1 MTKKQKKI
9 LKKILLAVAVFAAAC
24 IISYL
29 LPDFPG
35 KRWVSLVS
43 FLAAYLIAG
52 GDIVRKAFLGI
63 RNGQVFDENFLMSIA
78 TIGAFFVGEYPEGVL
93 VMVLFQIGE
102 LFQAYA
108 VGKSRKSIASLMQI
122 RPDSANLLKNG
133 ELTEV
138 SPETVAIG
146 DFILVKPGE
155 KIPLDGTITEGTS
168 SLDTAALTGEAL
180 PREVSVGDSA
190 ISGCINL
197 RGTLTIQ
204 VTKTF
209 GESTVSKI
217 LDMVE
222 NASNRKAKAENFI
235 SRFARYYT
243 PVVVILAVLLAILPP
258 LLFKQGFS
266 DWIYRALNFLVV
278 SCPCALVIS
287 IPLGFFG
294 GIGGAAKQGILMKGS
309 NYLEALSKTDAF
321 VFDKTGTLTKG
332 NFKVSKILPV
342 EASEAELLTIAAL
355 AESQS
360 SHPIAVSIVEEY
372 QTIFSS
378 KADLS
383 GKAPHSGQTDASACS
398 LNTVSQTDF
407 ATLVT
412 EVEELAG
419 FGVRAKIN
427 GCEVLAGNLRLLQE
441 RGILNAPSPTA
452 TDTAVSN
459 QNSSRTSASLSPAM
473 LSGTAVYVA
482 IDGKFA
488 GTICV
493 EDELKPDASAAIQE
507 LKRSGLKKL
516 VMLTGDKKATGE
528 AIAKKLGLSEVH
540 TDLLPADKVTHLE
553 TLLQQ
558 QTAGHTLA
566 YVGDG
571 INDAPVLARADIGIA
586 MGGLGSDAAIE
597 AADIVIMT
605 DEPGKLPV
613 AIRIAK
619 RTMGIVRQNIVFALG
634 IKVLVLIL
642 SALGYSNMWWA
653 IFADVGVC
661 VIAILNSMRALHLK

>member
-1 MTKKQKKI
+1 MTKKQKK
-9 LKKILLAVAVFAAAC
+9 KARKILTATAVFAIAC
-24 IISYL
+24 LVSYL

-35 KRWVSLVS
+35 KQWFSLAI
-43 FLAAYLIAG
+43 FLTSYLIAG
-52 GDIVRKAFLGI
+52 GDIIRKALLGI
-63 RNGQVFDENFLMSIA
+63 KNGQVFDENFLMSLA

-93 VMVLFQIGE
+93 VMVLYQIGE

-108 VGKSRKSIASLMQI
+108 VGKSRKSITSLMQI
-122 RPDSANLLKNG
+122 RPDSANLLTDGKF
-133 ELTEV
+133 TEV
-138 SPETVAIG
+138 SPEKVSVG
-146 DFILVKPGE
+146 DTILVKPGE
-155 KIPLDGTITEGTS
+155 KIPLDGIISEGSS
-168 SLDTAALTGEAL
+168 SLDTAALTGESL
-180 PREVSVGDSA
+180 PREVSSGDLA

-222 NASNRKAKAENFI
+222 HASAKKAKAENFI

-243 PVVVILAVLLAILPP
+243 PVVVILAVLLAIFPP
-258 LLFKQGFS
+258 LFLKQSFS

-309 NYLEALSKTDAF
+309 NYLEALANTDAF

-332 NFKVSKILPV
+332 NFKVTTLLP
-342 EASEAELLTIAAL
+342 AGISENDLLRYTAL

-372 QTIFSS
+372 
-378 KADLS
+378 K
-383 GKAPHSGQTDASACS
+383 
-398 LNTVSQTDF
+398 TVSS
-407 ATLVT
+407 ASESSAENLRSS

-419 FGVRAKIN
+419 FGVRAMVEGKEIF
-427 GCEVLAGNLRLLQE
+427 AGNLRLMKE
-441 RGILNAPSPTA
+441 KNIHVPSDFAELT
-452 TDTAVSN
+452 V
-459 QNSSRTSASLSPAM
+459 
-473 LSGTAVYVA
+473 GTAVYVA
-482 IDGKFA
+482 INGSFA

-493 EDELKPDASAAIQE
+493 EDELKPDTIPALSE
-507 LKRSGLKKL
+507 LKRSGIRKL

-528 AIAKKLGLSEVH
+528 AIAAKLGLNEVH
-540 TDLLPADKVTHLE
+540 TELLPADKVTHLE
-553 TLLQQ
+553 DLLRQQ
-558 QTAGHTLA
+558 SSGHTLA

-605 DEPGKLPV
+605 DEPGRLPV

-619 RTMGIVRQNIVFALG
+619 GTMAIVRQNIIFALG
-634 IKVLVLIL
+634 IKVLVLL
-642 SALGYSNMWWA
+642 FSALGYSNMWWA

-661 VIAILNSMRALHLK
+661 VIAILNSMRALQLK

>member
-1 MTKKQKKI
+1 MTKKQKKK
-9 LKKILLAVAVFAAAC
+9 LKKILTAAVIFAAAC

-29 LPDFPG
+29 LPDFPL
-35 KRWVSLVS
+35 KQWVTLAV
-43 FLAAYLIAG
+43 FLAAYIIAG
-52 GDIVRKAFLGI
+52 GDVVRKAFLGI
-63 RNGQVFDENFLMSIA
+63 KNGQVFDENFLMSIA

-93 VMVLFQIGE
+93 VMVLYQIGE

-122 RPDSANLLKNG
+122 RPDSANLLKDG

-138 SPETVAIG
+138 SPEKVSVG
-146 DFILVKPGE
+146 DSILVKPGE
-155 KIPLDGTITEGTS
+155 KIPLDGIITDGTS

-180 PREVSVGDSA
+180 PREVEPGDTA

-197 RGTLTIQ
+197 QGTLTIR

-222 NASNRKAKAENFI
+222 HASSRKAKAENFI

-243 PVVVILAVLLAILPP
+243 PIVVILAVLLAFVPPIL
-258 LLFKQGFS
+258 LQESFS

-309 NYLEALSKTDAF
+309 NYLEALASTDAF

-332 NFKVSKILPV
+332 NFKVTKLAPV
-342 EASEAELLTIAAL
+342 GMSEQELLKFTAL

-372 QTIFSS
+372 
-378 KADLS
+378 
-383 GKAPHSGQTDASACS
+383 ASDI
-398 LNTVSQTDF
+398 NTTAVSD
-407 ATLVT
+407 
-412 EVEELAG
+412 VEELAG
-419 FGVRAKIN
+419 FGIRAMVESN
-427 GCEVLAGNLRLLQE
+427 EVLAGNLRLMKEMNITLPE
-441 RGILNAPSPTA
+441 DLTDFTA
-452 TDTAVSN
+452 
-459 QNSSRTSASLSPAM
+459 
-473 LSGTAVYVA
+473 GTAVYVA
-482 IDGKFA
+482 IDGRFA

-493 EDELKPDASAAIQE
+493 EDELKPDTVTALQQ
-507 LKRSGLKKL
+507 LKQAGIKKL

-528 AIAKKLGLSEVH
+528 AIAAKLGLNEVH
-540 TDLLPADKVTHLE
+540 TELLPADKVTHLE
-553 TLLQQ
+553 ELLTKQS
-558 QTAGHTLA
+558 AGHTLA

-605 DEPGKLPV
+605 DEPSKLPA

-619 RTMGIVRQNIVFALG
+619 RTMAIVRQNIVFALG
-634 IKVLVLIL
+634 VKILVLIL

>member
-1 MTKKQKKI
+1 MTKKQKKM
-9 LKKILLAVAVFAAAC
+9 LKKILAAAVILAVACV
-24 IISYL
+24 ISYL
-29 LPDFPG
+29 LPDFPF
-35 KRWVSLVS
+35 KQWVSLAI
-43 FLAAYLIAG
+43 FLTSYLIAG
-52 GDIVRKAFLGI
+52 GDVVRKAFLGI
-63 RNGQVFDENFLMSIA
+63 KNGEVFDENFLMSIA

-93 VMVLFQIGE
+93 VMVLYQIGE

-122 RPDSANLLKNG
+122 RPDSANLLKDN
-133 ELTEV
+133 EIVEV
-138 SPETVAIG
+138 SPEKISIG
-146 DFILVKPGE
+146 DYILVKPGE
-155 KIPLDGTITEGTS
+155 KIPLDGLITEGTS

-197 RGTLTIQ
+197 RGTLAIQ

-222 NASNRKAKAENFI
+222 NASAKKAKAENFI

-243 PVVVILAVLLAILPP
+243 PIVVILAVLLAVIPP
-258 LLFKQGFS
+258 LLLKESFA

-309 NYLEALSKTDAF
+309 NYLEALAKTDAF

-332 NFKVSKILPV
+332 NFKVTTLAPV
-342 EASEAELLTIAAL
+342 GITESELLKYTAL

-372 QTIFSS
+372 KNNNKDIE
-378 KADLS
+378 LS
-383 GKAPHSGQTDASACS
+383 AA
-398 LNTVSQTDF
+398 VSD
-407 ATLVT
+407 
-412 EVEELAG
+412 VEELAG
-419 FGVRAKIN
+419 FGVRAMVQET
-427 GCEVLAGNLRLLQE
+427 EVFAGNLRLMQE
-441 RGILNAPSPTA
+441 KNITVPAASTA
-452 TDTAVSN
+452 FST
-459 QNSSRTSASLSPAM
+459 
-473 LSGTAVYVA
+473 GTTVYVA
-482 IDGKFA
+482 VGGSFA
-488 GTICV
+488 GIICV
-493 EDELKPDASAAIQE
+493 EDEMKPDTTTAIQS
-507 LKRSGLKKL
+507 LKQSGIKKL

-528 AIAKKLGLSEVH
+528 AIAAKLGLSEVH

-553 TLLQQ
+553 AILDKQPE
-558 QTAGHTLA
+558 GHTLA

-605 DEPGKLPV
+605 DEPSKLPV
-613 AIRIAK
+613 SIRIAK
-619 RTMGIVRQNIVFALG
+619 GTMTIVRQNIIFALG

-642 SALGYSNMWWA
+642 SALGLSNMWWA

>member
-1 MTKKQKKI
+1 MTKKQKKMF
-9 LKKILLAVAVFAAAC
+9 KKILTAIAVFLIAC

-29 LPDFPG
+29 LPEFPFQQ
-35 KRWVSLVS
+35 WAA
-43 FLAAYLIAG
+43 LAAFLTAYVIAG
-52 GDIVRKAFLGI
+52 GDVVRKALLGI
-63 RNGQVFDENFLMSIA
+63 KNGQVFDENFLMSLA

-93 VMVLFQIGE
+93 VMVLYQIGE

-108 VGKSRKSIASLMQI
+108 VGKSRKSISSLMQI
-122 RPDSANLLKNG
+122 RPDSANLLQAG
-133 ELTEV
+133 ELIEV
-138 SPETVAIG
+138 SPEKVSVG

-155 KIPLDGTITEGTS
+155 KIPLDGVITEGTS

-180 PREVSVGDSA
+180 PREVSAGDSA

-204 VTKTF
+204 VTRAF

-222 NASNRKAKAENFI
+222 HASARKAKAENFI

-243 PVVVILAVLLAILPP
+243 PIVVILAVLLAFIPP
-258 LLFKQGFS
+258 LLFKEGFS
-266 DWIYRALNFLVV
+266 EWIYRALNFLVV

-309 NYLEALSKTDAF
+309 NYLEALAGTDTF

-332 NFKVSKILPV
+332 NFKVTRLAPV
-342 EASEAELLTIAAL
+342 GISEESLLKFTAL

-372 QTIFSS
+372 NTFSS
-378 KADLS
+378 ADNS
-383 GKAPHSGQTDASACS
+383 VTDTVPAATSAS
-398 LNTVSQTDF
+398 LVS
-407 ATLVT
+407 A
-412 EVEELAG
+412 VEELAG
-419 FGVRAKIN
+419 FGVRALVEGKEI
-427 GCEVLAGNLRLLQE
+427 LAGNLRLMKEKNIPLPADPAE
-441 RGILNAPSPTA
+441 F
-452 TDTAVSN
+452 
-459 QNSSRTSASLSPAM
+459 SA
-473 LSGTAVYVA
+473 GTAVYVA
-482 IDGKFA
+482 VNGAFA

-493 EDELKPDASAAIQE
+493 EDELKPDTATALSQ
-507 LKRSGLKKL
+507 LKQTGIRKL
-516 VMLTGDKKATGE
+516 VMLTGDKKAAGE
-528 AIAKKLGLSEVH
+528 AIAAKLGLDEVH

-553 TLLQQ
+553 DLLEK
-558 QTAGHTLA
+558 QTSGHTLA

-605 DEPGKLPV
+605 DEPSKLPT

-619 RTMGIVRQNIVFALG
+619 RTMAIVRQNIVFALG
-634 IKVLVLIL
+634 VKVLVLIL
-642 SALGYSNMWWA
+642 RALGYSNMWWA

>member
-1 MTKKQKKI
+1 MTKKQKKM
-9 LKKILLAVAVFAAAC
+9 LKKILIATAVFATAC

-29 LPDFPG
+29 LPDFPL
-35 KRWVSLVS
+35 KQWIALTV
-43 FLAAYLIAG
+43 FLAAYVIAG
-52 GDIVRKAFLGI
+52 GDVVRKALLGI
-63 RNGQVFDENFLMSIA
+63 KNGQVFDENFLMSLA

-93 VMVLFQIGE
+93 VMLLYQIGE

-108 VGKSRKSIASLMQI
+108 VGKSRKSISSLMQI
-122 RPDSANLLKNG
+122 RPDSANLLKDG
-133 ELTEV
+133 EIKEV
-138 SPETVAIG
+138 APETVLVG
-146 DFILVKPGE
+146 DYILVKPGE
-155 KIPLDGTITEGTS
+155 KIPLDGVITEGTS

-180 PREVSVGDSA
+180 PREVTVGEPA

-197 RGTLTIQ
+197 RGTLSIQ
-204 VTKTF
+204 VTKAF

-222 NASNRKAKAENFI
+222 NASSRKAKAENFI
-235 SRFARYYT
+235 SRFAKYYT
-243 PVVVILAVLLAILPP
+243 PVVVILAVLLAFVPP
-258 LLFKQGFS
+258 LILRDGFS

-309 NYLEALSKTDAF
+309 NYLETLAGADTF

-332 NFKVSKILPV
+332 NFKVTKLAPV
-342 EASEAELLTIAAL
+342 GICEDDLLAFTAL
-355 AESQS
+355 AESHS
-360 SHPIAVSIVEEY
+360 SHPIALSIVEEY
-372 QTIFSS
+372 KNRCQEQSS
-378 KADLS
+378 YLKTTGNSDAAAEALTSSTADFLS
-383 GKAPHSGQTDASACS
+383 ADAA
-398 LNTVSQTDF
+398 LNV
-407 ATLVT
+407 A

-419 FGVRAKIN
+419 FGVRALVNAK
-427 GCEVLAGNLRLLQE
+427 ETFAGNLRLMKE
-441 RGILNAPSPTA
+441 KNILLPETLADFT
-452 TDTAVSN
+452 
-459 QNSSRTSASLSPAM
+459 
-473 LSGTAVYVA
+473 SGTAVYVA
-482 IDGKFA
+482 IDKKFA
-488 GTICV
+488 GIICV
-493 EDELKPDASAAIQE
+493 EDELKPDSATAVRQ
-507 LKRSGLKKL
+507 LKQAGIKKL

-528 AIAKKLGLSEVH
+528 AIAARLGLNEVH

-553 TLLQQ
+553 ALLQQ
-558 QTAGHTLA
+558 QTDRHSLA

-605 DEPGKLPV
+605 DEPGKLPA
-613 AIRIAK
+613 AIRIA
-619 RTMGIVRQNIVFALG
+619 RGTMRIVHQNIVFALG
-634 IKVLVLIL
+634 VKIVVLLL

-661 VIAILNSMRALHLK
+661 VLAILNSMRALQLK

>member
-1 MTKKQKKI
+1 MTKKQKKM
-9 LKKILLAVAVFAAAC
+9 LKKILTSAVILAAAC
-24 IISYL
+24 VISYL
-29 LPDFPG
+29 LPEFPF
-35 KRWVSLVS
+35 KQWVALAV
-43 FLAAYLIAG
+43 FLAAYIVAG
-52 GDIVRKAFLGI
+52 GDVVRKAFLGI
-63 RNGQVFDENFLMSIA
+63 KNGQVFDENFLMSIA

-93 VMVLFQIGE
+93 VMVLYQIGE

-122 RPDSANLLKNG
+122 RPDSANLLKDG

-138 SPETVAIG
+138 SPEKVSVG

-155 KIPLDGTITEGTS
+155 KIPLDGIITDGTS

-180 PREVSVGDSA
+180 PREVEPGDTA

-197 RGTLTIQ
+197 RGTLTIR

-222 NASNRKAKAENFI
+222 NASSRKARAENFI
-235 SRFARYYT
+235 SKFARYYT
-243 PVVVILAVLLAILPP
+243 PIVVILAVLLAFVPPIL
-258 LLFKQGFS
+258 LQESFA

-309 NYLEALSKTDAF
+309 NYLEALANTDAF

-332 NFKVSKILPV
+332 NFKVTKLAPV
-342 EASEAELLTIAAL
+342 GMSEQELLKFTAL

-372 QTIFSS
+372 AFDVDTTI
-378 KADLS
+378 LS
-383 GKAPHSGQTDASACS
+383 D
-398 LNTVSQTDF
+398 
-407 ATLVT
+407 
-412 EVEELAG
+412 VEELAG
-419 FGVRAKIN
+419 FGVRAMVEHK
-427 GCEVLAGNLRLLQE
+427 EVLAGNLRLMKEKNISLPADISE
-441 RGILNAPSPTA
+441 LTTG
-452 TDTAVSN
+452 
-459 QNSSRTSASLSPAM
+459 TS
-473 LSGTAVYVA
+473 VYVA
-482 IDGKFA
+482 VNDTFA
-488 GTICV
+488 GIICV
-493 EDELKPDASAAIQE
+493 EDELKPDTATALWQ
-507 LKRSGLKKL
+507 LKQAGIKKL

-528 AIAKKLGLSEVH
+528 AIAAKLGLDEVH
-540 TDLLPADKVTHLE
+540 TELLPADKVTHLE
-553 TLLQQ
+553 ELLTRQS
-558 QTAGHTLA
+558 AGHTLA

-605 DEPGKLPV
+605 DEPSKLPA

-619 RTMGIVRQNIVFALG
+619 RTMAIVRQNIVFALG
-634 IKVLVLIL
+634 VKVLVLIL

>member
-1 MTKKQKKI
+1 MTKKQKKM
-9 LKKILLAVAVFAAAC
+9 LKKILIAVAVFVAAC
-24 IISYL
+24 VISYL
-29 LPDFPG
+29 MPDFPF
-35 KRWVSLVS
+35 KQWVSLAI
-43 FLAAYLIAG
+43 FLTAYLIAG
-52 GDIVRKAFLGI
+52 GDVIRKAFLGI
-63 RNGQVFDENFLMSIA
+63 KNGQVFDENFLMSLA
-78 TIGAFFVGEYPEGVL
+78 TVGAFFVGEYPEGVL
-93 VMVLFQIGE
+93 VMVLYQIGE

-108 VGKSRKSIASLMQI
+108 VGKSRKSISSLMQI
-122 RPDSANLLKNG
+122 RPDCANLLKEG
-133 ELTEV
+133 ELIEV
-138 SPETVAIG
+138 SPEKVSVG
-146 DFILVKPGE
+146 DIILVKPGE
-155 KIPLDGTITEGTS
+155 KIPLDGIITEGTS

-180 PREVSVGDSA
+180 PREVFAGDTA

-204 VTKTF
+204 VTKAF

-222 NASNRKAKAENFI
+222 NASARKAKAENFI
-235 SRFARYYT
+235 SKFARYYT
-243 PVVVILAVLLAILPP
+243 PIVVILAVLLAFVPP
-258 LLFKQGFS
+258 LLLKESFS
-266 DWIYRALNFLVV
+266 EWIYRALNFLVV

-309 NYLEALSKTDAF
+309 NYLEALASADAF

-332 NFKVSKILPV
+332 NFKVTRLAPV
-342 EASEAELLTIAAL
+342 GLSEADLLKYTAM

-372 QTIFSS
+372 
-378 KADLS
+378 
-383 GKAPHSGQTDASACS
+383 ASDMDTA
-398 LNTVSQTDF
+398 NVSD
-407 ATLVT
+407 
-412 EVEELAG
+412 VEELAG
-419 FGVRAKIN
+419 FGVCALVYGK
-427 GCEVLAGNLRLLQE
+427 EVLAGNLRLMKEKNISLPAD
-441 RGILNAPSPTA
+441 LNEFT
-452 TDTAVSN
+452 T
-459 QNSSRTSASLSPAM
+459 
-473 LSGTAVYVA
+473 GTAVYVA
-482 IDGKFA
+482 IDGTFA

-493 EDELKPDASAAIQE
+493 EDELKPDTVTAIQN
-507 LKRSGLKKL
+507 LKQAGMKKL
-516 VMLTGDKKATGE
+516 VMLTGDKRATGE
-528 AIAKKLGLSEVH
+528 AIAAKLGLSEVH
-540 TDLLPADKVTHLE
+540 TDLLPANKVTHLE
-553 TLLQQ
+553 TLLEQ
-558 QTAGHTLA
+558 QTLGRTLV

-605 DEPGKLPV
+605 DEPSKLPS

-619 RTMGIVRQNIVFALG
+619 RTMTIVRQNIVFALG
-634 IKVLVLIL
+634 VKVLVLLL

>member
-1 MTKKQKKI
+1 MTKKQKKM
-9 LKKILLAVAVFAAAC
+9 LKKIFTAVAVFAAAC
-24 IISYL
+24 VISYL
-29 LPDFPG
+29 LPNFLG
-35 KRWVSLVS
+35 KQWVSLAV

-52 GDIVRKAFLGI
+52 GDVLRKALLGI
-63 RNGQVFDENFLMSIA
+63 KNGQVFDENFLMSLA
-78 TIGAFFVGEYPEGVL
+78 PVGAFFVGEYPEGVL
-93 VMVLFQIGE
+93 VMVLYQIGE
-102 LFQAYA
+102 LFQSYA
-108 VGKSRKSIASLMQI
+108 VGKSRKSISSLMQI
-122 RPDSANLLKNG
+122 RPDCANLLKNG

-138 SPETVAIG
+138 SPEKVSVG
-146 DFILVKPGE
+146 DIILVKPGE
-155 KIPLDGTITEGTS
+155 KIPLDGIITEGTS

-180 PREVSVGDSA
+180 PREVSAGDAA

-204 VTKTF
+204 VTKAF

-217 LDMVE
+217 LGMVE
-222 NASNRKAKAENFI
+222 NASARKAKAENFI
-235 SRFARYYT
+235 SKFARYYT
-243 PVVVILAVLLAILPP
+243 PIVVILAVLLAFVPP
-258 LLFKQGFS
+258 LLLKESFS
-266 DWIYRALNFLVV
+266 EWIYRALNFLVV

-309 NYLEALSKTDAF
+309 NYLEALASADAF

-332 NFKVSKILPV
+332 NFKVTRLAPV
-342 EASEAELLTIAAL
+342 GLSEADLLKYTAM

-372 QTIFSS
+372 
-378 KADLS
+378 
-383 GKAPHSGQTDASACS
+383 ASDMDTTS
-398 LNTVSQTDF
+398 ISD
-407 ATLVT
+407 
-412 EVEELAG
+412 VEELAG
-419 FGVRAKIN
+419 FGVRALVNKK
-427 GCEVLAGNLRLLQE
+427 EVLAGNLRLMKEKNIPLPE
-441 RGILNAPSPTA
+441 DLNEFT
-452 TDTAVSN
+452 T
-459 QNSSRTSASLSPAM
+459 
-473 LSGTAVYVA
+473 GTAVYVA
-482 IDGKFA
+482 IDGVFA

-493 EDELKPDASAAIQE
+493 EDELKPDAVTAIQA
-507 LKRSGLKKL
+507 LKQAGMKKL
-516 VMLTGDKKATGE
+516 VMLTGDKHATGE
-528 AIAKKLGLSEVH
+528 AIAAKLGLSEVH

-553 TLLQQ
+553 ALLEQQ
-558 QTAGHTLA
+558 SPNHTLV

-605 DEPGKLPV
+605 DEPGKLP
-613 AIRIAK
+613 ASIRIAK
-619 RTMGIVRQNIVFALG
+619 STMTIVRQNIVFALG
-634 IKVLVLIL
+634 VKVLVLIL

>member
-1 MTKKQKKI
+1 MTKKQKKM
-9 LKKILLAVAVFAAAC
+9 LKKIITAIAVFAIAC
-24 IISYL
+24 ILSFL

-35 KRWVSLVS
+35 RQWCLLAVF
-43 FLAAYLIAG
+43 FLAYLIAG
-52 GDIVRKAFLGI
+52 GDVLRKAFLGI
-63 RNGQVFDENFLMSIA
+63 KNGQVFDENFLMSIA

-93 VMVLFQIGE
+93 VMVLYQIGE

-108 VGKSRKSIASLMQI
+108 VGKSRKSITSLMQI
-122 RPDSANLLKNG
+122 RPDSANVLKEG
-133 ELTEV
+133 IATEV
-138 SPETVAIG
+138 SPETVAVG
-146 DFILVKPGE
+146 EFILVKPGE
-155 KIPLDGTITEGTS
+155 KIPLDGIITEGTS

-180 PREVSVGDSA
+180 PKEVSVGDTA

-204 VTKTF
+204 VTKAF
-209 GESTVSKI
+209 QESTVSKI

-222 NASNRKAKAENFI
+222 NASAKKAKTENFI

-243 PVVVILAVLLAILPP
+243 PVVVILAVLLAVVPP
-258 LLFKQGFS
+258 LIFKESFS
-266 DWIYRALNFLVV
+266 EWIYRALNFLVV

-294 GIGGAAKQGILMKGS
+294 GIGGAAKHGILMKGS
-309 NYLEALSKTDAF
+309 NYLEALASTDAF

-332 NFKVSKILPV
+332 NFKVTRLAPV
-342 EASEAELLTIAAL
+342 HITETELLTYTAL

-360 SHPIAVSIVEEY
+360 THPIALSIMEEY
-372 QTIFSS
+372 KAAGISVDSS
-378 KADLS
+378 
-383 GKAPHSGQTDASACS
+383 
-398 LNTVSQTDF
+398 VSD
-407 ATLVT
+407 
-412 EVEELAG
+412 VEELAG
-419 FGVRAKIN
+419 FGVRALV
-427 GCEVLAGNLRLLQE
+427 GGREVLAGNIRLMKEKNISL
-441 RGILNAPSPTA
+441 P
-452 TDTAVSN
+452 
-459 QNSSRTSASLSPAM
+459 ASLSD
-473 LSGTAVYVA
+473 STTGTAVYVA
-482 IDGKFA
+482 IDRTFA

-493 EDELKPDASAAIQE
+493 EDELKADTLSAIQE
-507 LKRSGLKKL
+507 LKHTGIKKL
-516 VMLTGDKKATGE
+516 VMLTGDKQATGE
-528 AIAKKLGLSEVH
+528 AIAAALGLSEVH
-540 TDLLPADKVTHLE
+540 TNLLPADKVTHLE
-553 TLLQQ
+553 ELLKKQPV
-558 QTAGHTLA
+558 GHTLA

-619 RTMGIVRQNIVFALG
+619 RTIGIVRQNIVFALG
-634 IKVLVLIL
+634 IKVLVLLL

-661 VIAILNSMRALHLK
+661 VIAILNSMRALRLK

>member
-1 MTKKQKKI
+1 M
-9 LKKILLAVAVFAAAC
+9 LKKILTAVAVLAIAC
-24 IISYL
+24 IVTYL
-29 LPDFPG
+29 LPEFPF
-35 KRWVSLVS
+35 KPWVSLAL

-52 GDIVRKAFLGI
+52 SDVLRKALLGI
-63 RNGQVFDENFLMSIA
+63 KNGQVFDENFLMSLA

-93 VMVLFQIGE
+93 VMILYQIGE

-108 VGKSRKSIASLMQI
+108 VGKSRKSISSLMQI
-122 RPDSANLLKNG
+122 RPDSATVLKNG

-138 SPETVAIG
+138 SPETVAVG
-146 DFILVKPGE
+146 DFILVRPGE
-155 KIPLDGTITEGTS
+155 KIPLDGIITEGTS

-180 PREVSVGDSA
+180 PKEVSTGDSA

-204 VTKTF
+204 VTKISS
-209 GESTVSKI
+209 ESTVSKI

-222 NASNRKAKAENFI
+222 NASSKKAKAENFI

-243 PVVVILAVLLAILPP
+243 PVVVILAVLLALIPPVILHES
-258 LLFKQGFS
+258 FS

-309 NYLEALSKTDAF
+309 NYLESLANTDTF

-332 NFKVSKILPV
+332 NFKVTKLSPV
-342 EASEAELLTIAAL
+342 NLSETDLLKYTAL

-372 QTIFSS
+372 KQ
-378 KADLS
+378 D
-383 GKAPHSGQTDASACS
+383 CS
-398 LNTVSQTDF
+398 LLSEPFTLSSVSD
-407 ATLVT
+407 
-412 EVEELAG
+412 VEELAG
-419 FGVRAKIN
+419 FGVRALAEGK
-427 GCEVLAGNLRLLQE
+427 EVLAGNLRLMKEKQIAIPE
-441 RGILNAPSPTA
+441 N
-452 TDTAVSN
+452 
-459 QNSSRTSASLSPAM
+459 LSE
-473 LSGTAVYVA
+473 LTTGTAVYIA
-482 IDGKFA
+482 IAGTFA

-493 EDELKPDASAAIQE
+493 EDELKPDTIPALAE
-507 LKRSGLKKL
+507 LKTNGITKL

-528 AIAKKLGLSEVH
+528 AIAAKLGLSEVH
-540 TDLLPADKVTHLE
+540 TELLPADKVTHLE
-553 TLLQQ
+553 ELLEKQG
-558 QTAGHTLA
+558 AGHTLA

-571 INDAPVLARADIGIA
+571 INDAPVLARADVGIA

-605 DEPGKLPV
+605 DEPGKLPS

-619 RTMGIVRQNIVFALG
+619 GTMAIVRQNIIFALG
-634 IKVLVLIL
+634 IKALVLLL

-661 VIAILNSMRALHLK
+661 VLAVLNSMRALKLK

>member
-1 MTKKQKKI
+1 MTKKQKKM
-9 LKKILLAVAVFAAAC
+9 LKKILTAASVFAVAC
-24 IISYL
+24 IVSYL
-29 LPDFPG
+29 LPELLF
-35 KRWVSLVS
+35 RQWISLAL
-43 FLAAYLIAG
+43 FLSAYVIAG
-52 GDIVRKAFLGI
+52 GDVIRKAVLGI
-63 RNGQVFDENFLMSIA
+63 KNGQVFDENFLMSIA

-93 VMVLFQIGE
+93 VMVLYQIGE

-108 VGKSRKSIASLMQI
+108 VGKSRKSISSLMQI
-122 RPDSANLLKNG
+122 RPDSANLLVNG

-138 SPETVAIG
+138 SPEQVSAG

-155 KIPLDGTITEGTS
+155 KIPLDGIITEGTS

-180 PREVSVGDSA
+180 PREVSVGDAA

-197 RGTLTIQ
+197 RGTLTIR
-204 VTKTF
+204 VTKAF

-222 NASNRKAKAENFI
+222 NASARKAKAENFI

-243 PVVVILAVLLAILPP
+243 PVVVILAVLLAFVPP
-258 LLFKQGFS
+258 LLLKQDFS
-266 DWIYRALNFLVV
+266 GWIYRALNFLVV

-294 GIGGAAKQGILMKGS
+294 GIGGAARQGILMKGS
-309 NYLEALSKTDAF
+309 NYLEALAKTDTF

-332 NFKVSKILPV
+332 NFKVTKISPV
-342 EASEAELLTIAAL
+342 ESSKEELLRLTAL
-355 AESQS
+355 AESHS

-372 QTIFSS
+372 
-378 KADLS
+378 KAAS
-383 GKAPHSGQTDASACS
+383 GHIELTGTEASYTAAS
-398 LNTVSQTDF
+398 NISTNTQPLVS
-407 ATLVT
+407 

-419 FGVRAKIN
+419 FGVRALVEGK
-427 GCEVLAGNLRLLQE
+427 EVFAGNLRLMEEKNIAL
-441 RGILNAPSPTA
+441 
-452 TDTAVSN
+452 
-459 QNSSRTSASLSPAM
+459 PAD
-473 LSGTAVYVA
+473 LTNLTTGTAVYVA
-482 IDGKFA
+482 VDTRFA

-493 EDELKPDASAAIQE
+493 EDEIKPDALPAIQE
-507 LKRSGLKKL
+507 LKRSGIKRLA
-516 VMLTGDKKATGE
+516 MLTGDKKATGE
-528 AIAKKLGLSEVH
+528 AIAAKLGLSEVH

-553 TLLQQ
+553 ELLEQ
-558 QTAGHTLA
+558 QTPGRTLA

-605 DEPGKLPV
+605 DEPGRLPA

-619 RTMGIVRQNIVFALG
+619 RTMAIVRQNIVFALG
-634 IKVLVLIL
+634 VKILVLLL

-661 VIAILNSMRALHLK
+661 VIAILNSMRALRLK

>member
-1 MTKKQKKI
+1 MTKKQKKM
-9 LKKILLAVAVFAAAC
+9 LKKILAAATILALAC
-24 IISYL
+24 IVSYL
-29 LPDFPG
+29 LPDFPL
-35 KRWVSLVS
+35 KQWISLAI

-52 GDIVRKAFLGI
+52 SDVVRKAFLGI
-63 RNGQVFDENFLMSIA
+63 KNGQVFDENFLMSIA

-93 VMVLFQIGE
+93 VMVLYQIGE

-108 VGKSRKSIASLMQI
+108 VGKSRKSITSLMQI
-122 RPDSANLLKNG
+122 RPDSANLLKDG
-133 ELTEV
+133 ELVEV
-138 SPETVAIG
+138 SPENVSVG

-155 KIPLDGTITEGTS
+155 KIPLDGIITDGTS

-180 PREVSVGDSA
+180 PREVSIGDTA

-204 VTKTF
+204 VTKAF

-222 NASNRKAKAENFI
+222 HASARKAKAEHFI
-235 SRFARYYT
+235 SKFARYYT
-243 PVVVILAVLLAILPP
+243 PIVVLLAVLLAFVPP
-258 LLFKQGFS
+258 ILFKESFS

-309 NYLEALSKTDAF
+309 NYLETLANTDTF

-332 NFKVSKILPV
+332 NFKVTKVAPSGI
-342 EASEAELLTIAAL
+342 SETDLLKLAAL

-372 QTIFSS
+372 LTTN
-378 KADLS
+378 
-383 GKAPHSGQTDASACS
+383 TDA
-398 LNTVSQTDF
+398 
-407 ATLVT
+407 ATSSVLLS

-419 FGVRAKIN
+419 FGVRALVEDKEI
-427 GCEVLAGNLRLLQE
+427 LAGNLRLMKEKKIVVPEELAA
-441 RGILNAPSPTA
+441 LT
-452 TDTAVSN
+452 T
-459 QNSSRTSASLSPAM
+459 
-473 LSGTAVYVA
+473 GTAVYVA
-482 IDGKFA
+482 VDSRFA
-488 GTICV
+488 GTIRV
-493 EDELKPDASAAIQE
+493 EDELKPDTPAALSE
-507 LKRSGLKKL
+507 LKHFGIKKL
-516 VMLTGDKKATGE
+516 VMLTGDKKTTGE
-528 AIAKKLGLSEVH
+528 AIANKLGLDEVH

-553 TLLQQ
+553 DLLEKQSS
-558 QTAGHTLA
+558 GRTLA

-605 DEPGKLPV
+605 DEPSKLPA

-619 RTMGIVRQNIVFALG
+619 GTMAIVRQNIVFALG
-634 IKVLVLIL
+634 IKIIVLIL

-661 VIAILNSMRALHLK
+661 VIAILNSMRALRLK

>member
-1 MTKKQKKI
+1 MTKKQKKM
-9 LKKILLAVAVFAAAC
+9 LKKIITAIIVLAVAC

-29 LPDFPG
+29 LPAFPG
-35 KRWVSLVS
+35 QQWLSLVV

-52 GDIVRKAFLGI
+52 GDVIRKAFLGI
-63 RNGQVFDENFLMSIA
+63 KNGQVFDENFLMSLA

-93 VMVLFQIGE
+93 VMVLYQIGE

-108 VGKSRKSIASLMQI
+108 VGKSRKSITSLMQI
-122 RPDSANLLKNG
+122 RPDSANLLKDG
-133 ELTEV
+133 TVTEV
-138 SPETVAIG
+138 APESVSVG
-146 DFILVKPGE
+146 DYILVKPGE
-155 KIPLDGTITEGTS
+155 KIPLDGMITEGSS

-204 VTKTF
+204 VTKAF

-222 NASNRKAKAENFI
+222 NASAKKAKAENFI
-235 SRFARYYT
+235 SRFAKYYT
-243 PVVVILAVLLAILPP
+243 PVVVILAALLAFVPP
-258 LLFKQGFS
+258 LVLKESFS
-266 DWIYRALNFLVV
+266 EWIYRALNFLVV

-309 NYLEALSKTDAF
+309 NYLEALAKTNAF

-332 NFKVSKILPV
+332 NFKVTKLAPV
-342 EASEAELLTIAAL
+342 GISEAALLNYTAL
-355 AESQS
+355 AESHS

-372 QTIFSS
+372 KTLCTSS
-378 KADLS
+378 DNVS
-383 GKAPHSGQTDASACS
+383 GISASS
-398 LNTVSQTDF
+398 VSD
-407 ATLVT
+407 
-412 EVEELAG
+412 VEELAG
-419 FGVRAKIN
+419 FGVRASVEGK
-427 GCEVLAGNLRLLQE
+427 ELLAGNLRLMKE
-441 RGILNAPSPTA
+441 KNI
-452 TDTAVSN
+452 
-459 QNSSRTSASLSPAM
+459 SLPEN
-473 LSGTAVYVA
+473 LSDFTTGTAVYVA
-482 IDGKFA
+482 LDGIFT

-493 EDELKPDASAAIQE
+493 EDELKPDTIPALSE
-507 LKRSGLKKL
+507 LKRSGIKKL
-516 VMLTGDKKATGE
+516 VMLTGDKRATGE
-528 AIAKKLGLSEVH
+528 AIAAKLGLNEVH

-553 TLLQQ
+553 ELLHKQPD
-558 QTAGHTLA
+558 GCNLA

-605 DEPGKLPV
+605 DEPSKLPA

-619 RTMGIVRQNIVFALG
+619 GTMAIVRQNIVFALG

-642 SALGYSNMWWA
+642 SALGLSNMWWA

-661 VIAILNSMRALHLK
+661 VIAVLNSMRALRLK

>member
-1 MTKKQKKI
+1 MTKKQKKM
-9 LKKILLAVAVFAAAC
+9 LKKIVAATSVFFVAC

-35 KRWVSLVS
+35 KQWVSLAI
-43 FLAAYLIAG
+43 FLTAYLIAG
-52 GDIVRKAFLGI
+52 GDVVRKALLGI
-63 RNGQVFDENFLMSIA
+63 KNGQMLDENFLMSIA

-93 VMVLFQIGE
+93 VMVLYQIGE

-108 VGKSRKSIASLMQI
+108 VGKSRKSITSLMQI
-122 RPDSANLLKNG
+122 RPDSANLLKDG
-133 ELTEV
+133 EFKEV
-138 SPETVAIG
+138 SPETVAVG
-146 DFILVKPGE
+146 NFILVKPGE
-155 KIPLDGTITEGTS
+155 KIPLDGIITEGFS

-180 PREVSVGDSA
+180 PREVSAGDSA

-204 VTKTF
+204 VTKAF

-222 NASNRKAKAENFI
+222 NASAKKAKTENFI
-235 SRFARYYT
+235 SRFAHYYT
-243 PVVVILAVLLAILPP
+243 PIVVILAILLAFLPP
-258 LLFKQGFS
+258 LILKESFS

-309 NYLEALSKTDAF
+309 NYLETLAKTDAF

-332 NFKVSKILPV
+332 NFKVTKLLPTGIN
-342 EASEAELLTIAAL
+342 EAELLKYTAL
-355 AESQS
+355 AESRS
-360 SHPIAVSIVEEY
+360 SHPIALSIVKEY
-372 QTIFSS
+372 QTGLENSGSHAATSDSS
-378 KADLS
+378 NS
-383 GKAPHSGQTDASACS
+383 
-398 LNTVSQTDF
+398 VSD
-407 ATLVT
+407 
-412 EVEELAG
+412 VEELAG
-419 FGVRAKIN
+419 FGIRAHIEDKEI
-427 GCEVLAGNLRLLQE
+427 LAGNLRLMNE
-441 RGILNAPSPTA
+441 KNISVPSSVTGL
-452 TDTAVSN
+452 TT
-459 QNSSRTSASLSPAM
+459 
-473 LSGTAVYVA
+473 GTAVYVA
-482 IDGKFA
+482 IDGTFS

-493 EDELKPDASAAIQE
+493 EDEVKPDTLPALQE
-507 LKRSGLKKL
+507 LKRSGIKKL
-516 VMLTGDKKATGE
+516 VMLTGDKRATGE
-528 AIAKKLGLSEVH
+528 AIAAKLDLNEVH

-553 TLLQQ
+553 ALLEK
-558 QTAGHTLA
+558 QTPGHTLA

-605 DEPGKLPV
+605 DEPSKLPA

-619 RTMGIVRQNIVFALG
+619 RTMVIVRQNIVFALG

-642 SALGYSNMWWA
+642 SALGLSNMWWA

>member
-1 MTKKQKKI
+1 MTKKQKKM
-9 LKKILLAVAVFAAAC
+9 LKKIGIAVAVFAIAC
-24 IISYL
+24 IASYV
-29 LPDFPG
+29 LPQLFPVFPG
-35 KRWVSLVS
+35 YQWICLALFLV
-43 FLAAYLIAG
+43 AYLIAG
-52 GDIVRKAFLGI
+52 GDVLRKAFLGI

-93 VMVLFQIGE
+93 VMVLYQIGE

-108 VGKSRKSIASLMQI
+108 VGKSRNSISALMQI
-122 RPDSANLLKNG
+122 RPDYANLLTNG
-133 ELTEV
+133 VVSVV
-138 SPETVAIG
+138 SPDAVSVG

-155 KIPLDGTITEGTS
+155 KIPLDGIITEGTS
-168 SLDTAALTGEAL
+168 SLDTAALTGESL
-180 PREVSVGDSA
+180 PREVCVGDSA
-190 ISGCINL
+190 FSGCINL

-204 VTKTF
+204 VSKAF

-222 NASNRKAKAENFI
+222 HASSRKAKAENFI

-243 PVVVILAVLLAILPP
+243 PVVVLLAVLLALVPP
-258 LLFKQGFS
+258 LLFQQSFS

-294 GIGGAAKQGILMKGS
+294 GIGGAAKHGILMKGS
-309 NYLEALSKTDAF
+309 NYLESLSKATTF

-332 NFKVSKILPV
+332 NFKVSKLLPATV
-342 EASEAELLTIAAL
+342 SETELLKLTAL

-360 SHPIAVSIVEEY
+360 SHPIAVSITEEY
-372 QTIFSS
+372 KQ
-378 KADLS
+378 
-383 GKAPHSGQTDASACS
+383 ACS
-398 LNTVSQTDF
+398 LLSEPFVLSSVSD
-407 ATLVT
+407 
-412 EVEELAG
+412 VEELAG
-419 FGVRAKIN
+419 FGVHAIVEGKEIF
-427 GCEVLAGNLRLLQE
+427 AGNLRLMKEKQISVPEDFSGL
-441 RGILNAPSPTA
+441 T
-452 TDTAVSN
+452 T
-459 QNSSRTSASLSPAM
+459 
-473 LSGTAVYVA
+473 GTAVYVA
-482 IDGKFA
+482 VGDTFA

-493 EDELKPDASAAIQE
+493 EDEIKPDTLPALAE
-507 LKRSGLKKL
+507 LKASGIKQL

-528 AIAKKLGLSEVH
+528 KIAAQLGLSEVH
-540 TDLLPADKVTHLE
+540 TELLPADKVTHLE
-553 TLLQQ
+553 TLLQEQ
-558 QTAGHTLA
+558 PSGHTLA

-613 AIRIAK
+613 ALRTAR
-619 RTMGIVRQNIVFALG
+619 RTMSIVRENIIFALG
-634 IKVLVLIL
+634 IKILVLML
-642 SALGYSNMWWA
+642 SALGLSNLWWA

-661 VIAILNSMRALHLK
+661 VLAVLNSMRALHIK